1 MLVLVG
7 GSSGQVPPF
16 DIQRLNRG
24 GSLFL
29 TRPTLAHYTADRDEL
44 LWRTSELF
52 DAIRSG
58 QLTVSIGGRYSLD
71 EAAQAYDALEARR
84 TTGKLLIVP

>member
-1 MLVLVG
+1 MLVLLG

-29 TRPTLAHYTADRDEL
+29 TRPTLGHYTADRDEL
-44 LWRTSELF
+44 LWRATDLF
-52 DAIRSG
+52 DAIRAG
-58 QLTVSIGGRYSLD
+58 ELTVSIGGRYSLED
-71 EAAQAYDALEARR
+71 AGRAYDDLEARR
-84 TTGKLLIVP
+84 TTGKLLVVP